1 MNFND
6 IPQSINETSLVGFV
20 DKKLPKISYD
30 YFIKKINEDDLSLSI
45 DNVLS
50 ENEILELSLFFEN
63 NNKITTKKDTIKLS
77 YGVEDDGIMRS
88 CFYDIYFA
96 IMLSK
101 RINPFLNKIEVVDG
115 HKYQL
120 IGLNPLIRFIFYNK
134 NNHKLIPHYDIPVT
148 INKEKNITTLKTLV
162 LYLNDANS
170 GYTRFLKD
178 TRKESLTDSFQ
189 SFPIIKEQKPQKGLG
204 IIFNHG
210 IFHESAEIKNNDNKL
225 IITTEI
231 CYQLI

>member
-1 MNFND
+1 MSFEN
-6 IPQSINETSLVGFV
+6 IPNKLVLDSWVGFIN
-20 DKKLPKISYD
+20 KSLPRLSNK
-30 YFIKKINEDDLSLSI
+30 FNVIKENEDDLCLTLQKI
-45 DNVLS
+45 IS
-50 ENEILELSLFFEN
+50 EKEILEIISFFNCNE
-63 NNKITTKKDTIKLS
+63 KTITKKDTIKLS

-115 HKYQL
+115 NKYQM
-120 IGLNPLIRFIFYNK
+120 IGLNPLIRFISYNK